1 MSVVKHKRLATR
13 KLENGF
19 SNLLTFG
26 FSLFAYPHLM
36 KLVVLFV
43 SLAFALSA
51 AEPVPDPKE
60 LPRISFTA
68 AKNARKTFTVKEGIE
83 LQLAAAEPLV
93 VDPVAMCFDE
103 FGRLFVVEMIGYS
116 ERQHEKLGRVRRLV
130 DTNGDGRFDQS
141 TIFAKGLAWPTALFC
156 SKGGVYVG
164 VTPDLYFFKDTNGD
178 GVADTQKKIFTGF
191 GKARL
196 NVQGIFNSLRWG
208 LDNRIHGATAH
219 NGGDISQLGTDGK
232 PVSLRG
238 RDFSFDPRTH
248 AFRAESSTAQHGMTF
263 DDFGRKFVCSNSS
276 HIQAIIYPSR
286 YAGRNPHY
294 ALPSQRVSVA
304 VDGGAAPVFR
314 LSPDEP
320 WRIVRTRWRIAKAV
334 RGPVEGGGRVSGYFT
349 AATGITIYRGDALG
363 KTFRGNAFIADA
375 GSNLIHRKLLRYNGV
390 QPIAVRPKDE
400 QQREF
405 IASKDNWFRPVQFAN
420 APDGCLYVADMY
432 RETIEHPWSIPLS
445 IKKHLDLNSGNNR
458 GRIWRIAPKGFK
470 LSKRKLPGAMTS
482 EELVAVLSSPNGWT
496 RDTAARLIYERQDK
510 SVISALEKL
519 LAHPFEPASSIHALW
534 TLRGLGALTPTHVLR
549 ALKTGAQPVRVHGL
563 ILANDFLEN
572 KKVASAVFAQSAH
585 PSAEVRF
592 QFALTAS
599 GLPNSDEKFLAL
611 AFALDRANDDR
622 WNEAAV
628 MSALTE
634 KPGDLFVEMNLSLGT
649 SATAKLELLKL
660 IGRRNQPREVGKAM
674 QVIARRPPNAETIAW
689 VNALGK
695 AAGPLPALEKEA
707 LRWMTLP
714 VAQKSDAELIPA
726 MQLVARRGY
735 ALAGPTLVG
744 VARQR
749 KSDALRVAVVRTLA
763 QFREPKVANDLLALW
778 PKGPEA
784 SVRVRAEILAA
795 LVTRAERVAVLLAA
809 VENNDV
815 AKGDMPAATI
825 NILREQKDAKLRAR
839 AVTIFGVPTKA
850 KTRAQVVK
858 EFLPVLTL
866 KGDAAN
872 GKTIFAGRCA
882 ICHRYGKE
890 GFALGPDLVTIKTT
904 GREKILT
911 NFIDP
916 NREVLASYVAYNI
929 ATKEGEEIVGLL
941 SEETTTHVR
950 IKLPLGQQRLLPR
963 AQVKAMRSAGKSV
976 MPEGLEAGLTKQQ
989 MADLLEFITSVK

>member
-1 MSVVKHKRLATR
+1 MKPACLLLA
-13 KLENGF
+13 
-19 SNLLTFG
+19 
-26 FSLFAYPHLM
+26 
-36 KLVVLFV
+36 V
-43 SLAFALSA
+43 SLSLNA

-60 LPRISFTA
+60 LPRIPFTA
-68 AKNARKTFTVKEGIE
+68 AKDARGTFTVKEGFE

-116 ERQHEKLGRVRRLV
+116 ERQNEKLGRVRRLV

-156 SKGGVYVG
+156 SNGGVYVG
-164 VTPDLYFFKDTNGD
+164 VTPDLFFFKDTDGD
-178 GVADTQKKIFTGF
+178 GVSDTQKKIFTGF

-219 NGGDISQLGTDGK
+219 NGGDITQPGTDGK

-238 RDFSFDPRTH
+238 RDFSFDPRTRE
-248 AFRAESSTAQHGMTF
+248 FRAESSTAQHGMSF

-286 YAGRNPHY
+286 YAGLNPHY

-304 VDGGAAPVFR
+304 SDGAAAPVFR

-320 WRIVRTRWRIAKAV
+320 WRIVRTRWRVAKAV

-363 KTFRGNAFIADA
+363 AGFVGNAFIADA
-375 GSNLIHRKLLRYNGV
+375 GSNLIHRKLLHYDNHV
-390 QPIAVRPKDE
+390 QPVAERPKDE
-400 QQREF
+400 QKREF
-405 IASKDNWFRPVQFAN
+405 IASTDNWFRPVQFAN
-420 APDGCLYVADMY
+420 APDGCLYIADMY

-445 IKKHLDLNSGNNR
+445 IKKHLDLNSGNTR
-458 GRIWRIAPKGFK
+458 GRIWRIAPKNFK
-470 LSKRKLPGAMTS
+470 PRQRKMPGNMTTA
-482 EELVAVLSSPNGWT
+482 ELAATFNQFNGWH

-510 SVISALEKL
+510 SIVPTLEKMQL
-519 LAHPFEPASSIHALW
+519 NANTPEARIHALW
-534 TLRGLGALTPTHVLR
+534 ALQGLDALKPVHVLR
-549 ALKTGAQPVRVHGL
+549 ALVASPRHGL
-563 ILANDFLEN
+563 IVAEDFLDN
-572 KKVASAVFAQSAH
+572 KTVAAAVLGLADSNSAA
-585 PSAEVRF
+585 VRF

-599 GLPNSDEKFLAL
+599 RLPNSDEKFQAL
-611 AFALDRANDDR
+611 AFALGRAQGDR

-628 MSALTE
+628 MNALTANL
-634 KPGDLFVEMNLSLGT
+634 GDLFVAINLDPET

-674 QVIARRPPNAETIAW
+674 EVIAQRPPNAETIMW

-695 AAGPLPALEKEA
+695 AAGPLAALEKEA

-714 VAQKSDAELIPA
+714 VNQKTDAELIPA
-726 MQLVARRGY
+726 MQLVARSGY
-735 ALAGPTLVG
+735 VSAKPALAT
-744 VARQR
+744 VARLR
-749 KSDALRVAVVRTLA
+749 NADAVQVAVVRALA
-763 QFREPKVANDLLALW
+763 QFHEPQVAGDLLALW
-778 PKGPEA
+778 PRA
-784 SVRVRAEILAA
+784 SGRVRAEILAA
-795 LVTRAERVAVLLAA
+795 LVTRAGRVTVLLAA
-809 VENNDV
+809 LETGDV
-815 AKGDMPAATI
+815 MKGDVPAATI
-825 NILREQKDAKLRAR
+825 TILRGQKDAKLRAR
-839 AVTIFGVPTKA
+839 AVAIFGAPAKA

-858 EFLPVLTL
+858 EYLPALAL
-866 KGDAAN
+866 KGDAAK
-872 GKTIFAGRCA
+872 GKIIFAGRCA
-882 ICHRYGKE
+882 ICHKHGKE

-929 ATKEGEEIVGLL
+929 STKGGEEIVGLL
-941 SEETTTHVR
+941 GEETTTHVR

-963 AQVKAMRSAGKSV
+963 AQVKAMRSAGKSI
-976 MPEGLEAGLTKQQ
+976 MPEGLEAGLTQEQ
-989 MADLLEFITSVK
+989 MADLLEFISTVK

>member
-1 MSVVKHKRLATR
+1 
-13 KLENGF
+13 
-19 SNLLTFG
+19 
-26 FSLFAYPHLM
+26 M
-36 KLVVLFV
+36 KLVAIFV
-43 SLAFALSA
+43 SVAFPLSA

-60 LPRISFTA
+60 LPRIPFTA
-68 AKNARKTFTVKEGIE
+68 AKDARKTFTVKEGIE

-164 VTPDLYFFKDTNGD
+164 VTPDLFFFKDTNGD
-178 GVADTQKKIFTGF
+178 GVSDVQKKIFTGF
-191 GKARL
+191 GKSRL

-219 NGGDISQLGTDGK
+219 NGGDITQPDTDGK

-238 RDFSFDPRTH
+238 RDFSFDPRTLE
-248 AFRAESSTAQHGMTF
+248 FRAESSTAQHGMSF

-276 HIQAIIYPSR
+276 HIQAILYHSR

-294 ALPSQRVSVA
+294 ALPSQRVSIA
-304 VDGGAAPVFR
+304 ADGAAAPVFR
-314 LSPDEP
+314 RSPDEP

-363 KTFRGNAFIADA
+363 KAFLGNAFIADA
-375 GSNLIHRKLLRYNGV
+375 GSNLIHRKLLRYDGV

-405 IASKDNWFRPVQFAN
+405 IASTDNWFRPVQFAN

-470 LSKRKLPGAMTS
+470 SPKRKLPGEMTS
-482 EELVAVLSSPNGWT
+482 EELVAALASPNGWT
-496 RDTAARLIYERQDK
+496 RDTAARLIYERQEK
-510 SVISALEKL
+510 SVVPALEKL
-519 LAHPFEPASSIHALW
+519 LANPFESASGVHALW
-534 TLRGLGALTPTHVLR
+534 ALRGLGALKPVHILR
-549 ALKTGAQPVRVHGL
+549 ALKTGEAQVRVHGL
-563 ILANDFLEN
+563 ILAEGFLDN
-572 KKVASAVFAQSAH
+572 KKVATAVLTQSDHESAA
-585 PSAEVRF
+585 VRF

-599 GLPNSDEKFLAL
+599 RFPNSDEKFLAL
-611 AFALDRANDDR
+611 AFALGRANGDR
-622 WNEAAV
+622 WNEAVV
-628 MSALTE
+628 MNALTA
-634 KPGDLFVEMNLSLGT
+634 KPGDLFVAMNLDPGT
-649 SATAKLELLKL
+649 SASAKLELLKL
-660 IGRRNQPREVGKAM
+660 IGRRHQLREAGKAM

-726 MQLVARRGY
+726 MQLVARQGY
-735 ALAGPTLVG
+735 A
-744 VARQR
+744 VAAPALLEAARSR
-749 KSDALRVAVVRTLA
+749 KSDTVRVAVVQTLA
-763 QFREPKVANDLLALW
+763 KFREAKVAGDLLGMW
-778 PKGPEA
+778 PMA
-784 SVRVRAEILAA
+784 SARVRAEILAA
-795 LVTRAERVAVLLAA
+795 VVTRSDRVAALLAS
-809 VENNDV
+809 VGKGSV
-815 AKGDMPAATI
+815 AKGDIPAATI
-825 NILREQKDAKLRAR
+825 NILRGQKGAKLRAR
-839 AVTIFGVPTKA
+839 AVAIFGAPTKA

-858 EFLPVLTL
+858 EFLPALAL
-866 KGDAAN
+866 KGDAAK
-872 GKTIFAGRCA
+872 GKVIFTGRCA
-882 ICHRYGKE
+882 ICHKHGKE

-916 NREVLASYVAYNI
+916 NREVLASFVAYNI
-929 ATKEGEEIVGLL
+929 STTGGEEIVGLL
-941 SEETTTHVR
+941 GEETTTHVR

-963 AQVKAMRSAGKSV
+963 AQVKAMRSAGKSI
-976 MPEGLEAGLTKQQ
+976 MPEGLEAGLTKHQ
-989 MADLLEFITSVK
+989 MADLLEFISTVK

>member
-1 MSVVKHKRLATR
+1 MK
-13 KLENGF
+13 
-19 SNLLTFG
+19 
-26 FSLFAYPHLM
+26 FAVP
-36 KLVVLFV
+36 FI
-43 SLAFALSA
+43 SIAIALSLNA
-51 AEPVPDPKE
+51 SEPVPDPKE
-60 LPRISFTA
+60 LPRIPFTA
-68 AKNARKTFTVKEGIE
+68 PTDARKTFTVKEGFE

-93 VDPVAMCFDE
+93 ADPVAMCFDE

-130 DTNGDGRFDQS
+130 DTNGDGRFDKS

-156 SKGGVYVG
+156 SNGGVYVG
-164 VTPDLYFFKDTNGD
+164 VTPDLFFFKDTDGD
-178 GVADTQKKIFTGF
+178 GVSDTQKKIFTGF

-219 NGGDISQLGTDGK
+219 NGGAISQPGTDGK

-248 AFRAESSTAQHGMTF
+248 AFRAESSTAQHGMSF

-276 HIQAIIYPSR
+276 HIQAIIYHSR
-286 YAGRNPHY
+286 YAGRNSHY

-304 VDGGAAPVFR
+304 SDGASAPVYR

-320 WRIVRTRWRIAKAV
+320 WRIVRTRWRVAKAV

-363 KTFRGNAFIADA
+363 KNFRGNAFIADA

-390 QPIAVRPKDE
+390 EPIAVRPKDE
-400 QQREF
+400 QKREF
-405 IASKDNWFRPVQFAN
+405 IASTDNWFRPVLFAN

-470 LSKRKLPGAMTS
+470 PPKRKLPGAMTS
-482 EELVAVLSSPNGWT
+482 EELVAALASPNGWT

-510 SVISALEKL
+510 SVIPALGKL
-519 LAHPFEPASSIHALW
+519 LTNPIEPARRIHALW
-534 TLRGLGALTPTHVLR
+534 ALRGLGVLKPTHILR
-549 ALKTGAQPVRVHGL
+549 ALETGTAQVRVHGL
-563 ILANDFLEN
+563 ILAEGFLDN
-572 KKVASAVFAQSAH
+572 KKVAAAVLTQSDH
-585 PSAEVRF
+585 PSVTVRF

-599 GLPNSDEKFLAL
+599 RLPNSDEKFQAL
-611 AFALDRANDDR
+611 AFALGRAKGDR

-628 MSALTE
+628 MNALTE
-634 KPGDLFVEMNLSLGT
+634 KPGDLFVAVNLDPGT
-649 SATAKLELLKL
+649 SASAKLELLKL

-674 QVIARRPPNAETIAW
+674 EVIAQRPPNAETIAW

-735 ALAGPTLVG
+735 ASAGPTLAK

-749 KSDALRVAVVRTLA
+749 KSDTIRVAVVRALA
-763 QFREPKVANDLLALW
+763 QFREPQVAGDLLALW
-778 PKGPEA
+778 PKA
-784 SVRVRAEILAA
+784 SGRVRAEILAA
-795 LVTRAERVAVLLAA
+795 MVTRTERVVALLMS
-809 VENNDV
+809 VEKGGV
-815 AKGDMPAATI
+815 AKGDIPAATV
-825 NILREQKDAKLRAR
+825 NILRGQKDAKLRAR
-839 AVTIFGVPTKA
+839 AVAIFGAPAKA

-858 EFLPVLTL
+858 EFLPALAL
-866 KGDAAN
+866 KGDAAK
-872 GKTIFAGRCA
+872 GKIIFAGRCA
-882 ICHRYGKE
+882 ICHKHGKE

-916 NREVLASYVAYNI
+916 NREVLANYVAYNI
-929 ATKEGEEIVGLL
+929 STSDGEEIVGLL
-941 SEETTTHVR
+941 GEESTTHVR

-963 AQVKAMRSAGKSV
+963 AQVKAMRSAGKSI
-976 MPEGLEAGLTKQQ
+976 MPEGLEAGLTQQQ
-989 MADLLEFITSVK
+989 MADLLEFISTVK

>member
-1 MSVVKHKRLATR
+1 MK
-13 KLENGF
+13 
-19 SNLLTFG
+19 LTF
-26 FSLFAYPHLM
+26 F
-36 KLVVLFV
+36 FV

-51 AEPVPDPKE
+51 AEPVPDPNE
-60 LPRISFTA
+60 LPRIPFTA
-68 AKNARKTFTVKEGIE
+68 AKDARKTFTVKEGIE

-93 VDPVAMCFDE
+93 ADPVAMCFDE
-103 FGRLFVVEMIGYS
+103 FGRMFVVEMIGYS

-156 SKGGVYVG
+156 SNGGVYVG
-164 VTPDLYFFKDTNGD
+164 VTPDLFFFKDTNGD
-178 GVADTQKKIFTGF
+178 GVSDTQKKIYTGF

-208 LDNRIHGATAH
+208 LDNRIHGATAS
-219 NGGDISQLGTDGK
+219 NGGDITQPGTDGK

-248 AFRAESSTAQHGMTF
+248 EFRTESSTAQHGMTF
-263 DDFGRKFVCSNSS
+263 DDFGRKFVCSNGS
-276 HIQAIIYPSR
+276 HIQAIIYPAR
-286 YAGRNPHY
+286 YAGSNPHY
-294 ALPSQRVSVA
+294 ALPSQRVGVA
-304 VDGGAAPVFR
+304 ADGAAAAVFR

-375 GSNLIHRKLLRYNGV
+375 GSNLIHRKLLQYKGV

-400 QQREF
+400 QKREF
-405 IASKDNWFRPVQFAN
+405 IASTDNWFRPVQFAN

-470 LSKRKLPGAMTS
+470 PPKRKLPGAMTS
-482 EELVAVLSSPNGWT
+482 EELVDALASPNGWT

-510 SVISALEKL
+510 FIVLALEKL
-519 LAHPFEPASSIHALW
+519 LATPLDPASRIHALW
-534 TLRGLGALTPTHVLR
+534 ALRGLGALESHHVLR
-549 ALKTGAQPVRVHGL
+549 VLETGAAQPRVQGL

-572 KKVASAVFAQSAH
+572 EKVISAVMAQSDH
-585 PSAEVRF
+585 PSAAVRF

-599 GLPNSDEKFLAL
+599 RLPNSDEKTLAL
-611 AFALDRANDDR
+611 AIALGRAKGNR

-628 MSALTE
+628 MNALTA
-634 KPGDLFVEMNLSLGT
+634 KPGDLFVAMTLDSGT

-660 IGRRNQPREVGKAM
+660 IGRRNQPHEVGQAM
-674 QVIARRPPNAETIAW
+674 RVIARRPPNAETIAW

-707 LRWMTLP
+707 RRWMTLS

-735 ALAGPTLVG
+735 ASAGPTLAG

-749 KSDALRVAVVRTLA
+749 ESDAVRVAVVRTLA
-763 QFREPKVANDLLALW
+763 QYREAQVAEDLLALW
-778 PKGPEA
+778 PKGPKA
-784 SVRVRAEILAA
+784 SGRVRAEILAA
-795 LVTRAERVAVLLAA
+795 MVTRPERVAALLAA
-809 VENNDV
+809 IDENGV
-815 AKGDMPAATI
+815 AKGDIPAATI
-825 NILREQKDAKLRAR
+825 NVLRGQKDAKLRAR
-839 AVTIFGVPTKA
+839 AVAFFGVPAKA
-850 KTRAQVVK
+850 KSRAEVVK
-858 EFLPVLTL
+858 EFLPALAL
-866 KGDAAN
+866 KGDAAK
-872 GKTIFAGRCA
+872 GKVIFTGRCA
-882 ICHRYGKE
+882 ICHKHGKE

-929 ATKEGEEIVGLL
+929 ATQDGEEIVGLL
-941 SEETTTHVR
+941 GEETTTHVR

-963 AQVKAMRSAGKSV
+963 AQVKAMRSAGKSI

-989 MADLLEFITSVK
+989 MADLLEYITTVK

>member
-1 MSVVKHKRLATR
+1 
-13 KLENGF
+13 
-19 SNLLTFG
+19 
-26 FSLFAYPHLM
+26 M

-60 LPRISFTA
+60 LPRIPFTS
-68 AKNARKTFTVKEGIE
+68 AKDARKTFTVKEGIE

-164 VTPDLYFFKDTNGD
+164 VTPDLFFFKDTNGD

-219 NGGDISQLGTDGK
+219 NGGDITQPGTDGK

-238 RDFSFDPRTH
+238 RDFSFDPRTRE
-248 AFRAESSTAQHGMTF
+248 FRAESSTAQHGMSF

-276 HIQAIIYPSR
+276 HIQAILYHSR

-294 ALPSQRVSVA
+294 ALPSQRVSIA
-304 VDGGAAPVFR
+304 ADGAAAPVFR

-363 KTFRGNAFIADA
+363 KAFRGNAFIADA
-375 GSNLIHRKLLRYNGV
+375 GSNLIHRKLLRYDGV

-405 IASKDNWFRPVQFAN
+405 IASTDNWFRPVQFAN

-470 LSKRKLPGAMTS
+470 SPKRKLPGAMTI

-510 SVISALEKL
+510 SIVPALEKL
-519 LAHPFEPASSIHALW
+519 LAHPFEPASSVHALW
-534 TLRGLGALTPTHVLR
+534 ALRGLGALKPVHILR
-549 ALKTGAQPVRVHGL
+549 ALKTGEAQVRVHGL
-563 ILANDFLEN
+563 ILAEGFLDN
-572 KKVASAVFAQSAH
+572 KKVATAVLTQSDHESAT
-585 PSAEVRF
+585 VRF

-599 GLPNSDEKFLAL
+599 RLPNSDEKFLAL
-611 AFALDRANDDR
+611 AFALGRANGDR
-622 WNEAAV
+622 WNEAVV
-628 MSALTE
+628 MNALTA
-634 KPGDLFVEMNLSLGT
+634 KPGDLFVAMNLDPGT
-649 SATAKLELLKL
+649 SASAKLELLKL
-660 IGRRNQPREVGKAM
+660 IGRRNQPREMGKAM

-735 ALAGPTLVG
+735 ASAGPTLAG

-784 SVRVRAEILAA
+784 SGRVRAEILAA
-795 LVTRAERVAVLLAA
+795 LVTRAGRVAALLAA
-809 VENNDV
+809 IENNGV

-839 AVTIFGVPTKA
+839 AVAIFGAPTKS

-858 EFLPVLTL
+858 EFLPALAL
-866 KGDAAN
+866 KGDAAK
-872 GKTIFAGRCA
+872 GKVIFAGRCA

-941 SEETTTHVR
+941 GEETTTHVR

-963 AQVKAMRSAGKSV
+963 AQVKAMRSVGKSI

-989 MADLLEFITSVK
+989 MADLLEFITTVK